1 MNYHL
6 LAGPVIG
13 AAIGYFT
20 NYIAVK
26 MMFRPLYPVKIGS
39 WTIPFTPGIIP
50 RGKGRLA
57 KAIGEA
63 VGKNL
68 LTEESFTETLLAP
81 AIEKHLKEKVR
92 LFLYENRKNE
102 ETLREWILEYLD
114 EPVYEAAFDH
124 VKNTATDRLVKKVL
138 EMELGDIIA
147 NEAAKAV
154 RERVRGGI
162 MSFMVTDGLVDS
174 LRMSIS
180 QGIQTYLDG
189 HAEEILAPKVEE
201 ECRAAMDT
209 AVGTLVARIDDCGLP
224 LDEILWNTYE
234 TLVHKKI
241 GAALLR
247 LDISGMVEKKINEM
261 DVEEVEALVLSVMQ
275 KELNAIVGLGAV
287 IGFVL
292 GLLNLI
298 L

>member
-26 MMFRPLYPVKIGS
+26 MMFRPLHPVKIGS
-39 WTIPFTPGIIP
+39 RTLPFTPGIIP
-50 RGKGRLA
+50 RGKSRLA

-63 VGKNL
+63 VGENL
-68 LTEESFTETLLAP
+68 LTEESFAETLLSP
-81 AIEKHLKEKVR
+81 AIEKHLKEKIR

-102 ETLREWILEYLD
+102 KTLKEWILEYLD
-114 EPVYEAAFDH
+114 KSAYEAAFDY
-124 VKNTATDRLVKKVL
+124 VTNIAADQLVKKML

-147 NEAAKAV
+147 NEAARAV
-154 RERVRGGI
+154 RERIRGGI

-174 LRMSIS
+174 LRVSIS
-180 QGIQTYLDG
+180 QGVQVYLEE
-189 HAEEILAPKVEE
+189 HAEELLTPKVEE

-209 AVGTLVARIDDCGLP
+209 AVGTLVGRIDDCGLP
-224 LDEILWNTYE
+224 LDEILWNAYE
-234 TLVHKKI
+234 TLVRKKLE
-241 GAALLR
+241 AALRR
-247 LDISGMVEKKINEM
+247 LDISKMVEKKINEM
-261 DVEEVEALVLSVMQ
+261 DVEEVETLVLSVMQ
-275 KELNAIVGLGAV
+275 KELNAIVSLGAV
-287 IGFVL
+287 IGFFL
-292 GLLNLI
+292 GLLNLF

>member
-39 WTIPFTPGIIP
+39 WTLPFTPGIIP

-241 GAALLR
+241 GTALLR

>member
-26 MMFRPLYPVKIGS
+26 MMFRPLHPVKIGS
-39 WTIPFTPGIIP
+39 RSLPFTPGIIP
-50 RGKGRLA
+50 RGKSRLA

-63 VGKNL
+63 VGENL
-68 LTEESFTETLLAP
+68 LTEESFAETLLSP
-81 AIEKHLKEKVR
+81 AIEKHLKEKIR

-102 ETLREWILEYLD
+102 KTLKEWILEYLD
-114 EPVYEAAFDH
+114 KSAYEAAFDY
-124 VKNTATDRLVKKVL
+124 VTNIAADQLVKKML

-147 NEAAKAV
+147 NEAARAV
-154 RERVRGGI
+154 RERIRGGI

-174 LRMSIS
+174 LRVSIS
-180 QGIQTYLDG
+180 QGVQVYLEE
-189 HAEEILAPKVEE
+189 HAEELLTPKVEE

-209 AVGTLVARIDDCGLP
+209 AVGTLVGRIDDCGLS
-224 LDEILWNTYE
+224 LDEILWNAYE
-234 TLVHKKI
+234 TLVRKKLE
-241 GAALLR
+241 AALRR
-247 LDISGMVEKKINEM
+247 LDISKMVEKKINEM
-261 DVEEVEALVLSVMQ
+261 DVEEVETLVLSVMQ
-275 KELNAIVGLGAV
+275 KELNAIVSLGAV
-287 IGFVL
+287 IGFFL
-292 GLLNLI
+292 GLLNLF

>member
-26 MMFRPLYPVKIGS
+26 MMFRPLHPVKIGS
-39 WTIPFTPGIIP
+39 RTLPFTPGIIP
-50 RGKGRLA
+50 RGKSRLA

-63 VGKNL
+63 VGENL
-68 LTEESFTETLLAP
+68 LTEESFAETLLSP
-81 AIEKHLKEKVR
+81 AIEKHLKEKIR

-102 ETLREWILEYLD
+102 KTLKEWILEYLD
-114 EPVYEAAFDH
+114 ESAYEAAFGY
-124 VKNTATDRLVKKVL
+124 VTNIAADRLVKKIL
-138 EMELGDIIA
+138 EIELGDIIA

-162 MSFMVTDGLVDS
+162 MSFVVTDGLVDS
-174 LRMSIS
+174 LRESIS
-180 QGIQTYLDG
+180 QGIQIYLEE
-189 HAEEILAPKVEE
+189 HAEEFLTPKVEE

-209 AVGTLVARIDDCGLP
+209 AVGTLVGRIDDCGLP
-224 LDEILWNTYE
+224 LDEILWNAYE
-234 TLVHKKI
+234 ALVRKKLK
-241 GAALLR
+241 AALQR
-247 LDISGMVEKKINEM
+247 LDISQMVEKKINEM
-261 DVEEVEALVLSVMQ
+261 DVEEVETLVLSVMQ
-275 KELNAIVGLGAV
+275 KELNAIVSLGAV
-287 IGFVL
+287 IGFFL
-292 GLLNLI
+292 GLLNLF

>member
-26 MMFRPLYPVKIGS
+26 MMFRPLHPVKIGS
-39 WTIPFTPGIIP
+39 RTLPFTPGIIP
-50 RGKGRLA
+50 RGKSRLA

-63 VGKNL
+63 VGETL
-68 LTEESFTETLLAP
+68 LTEESFAETLLSP
-81 AIEKHLKEKVR
+81 AIEKHLKEKIR

-102 ETLREWILEYLD
+102 KTLKEWILEYLD
-114 EPVYEAAFDH
+114 KSAYEAAFDY
-124 VKNTATDRLVKKVL
+124 VTNIAADQLVKKML

-147 NEAAKAV
+147 NEAARAV
-154 RERVRGGI
+154 RERIRGGI

-174 LRMSIS
+174 LRVSIS
-180 QGIQTYLDG
+180 QGVQVYLEE
-189 HAEEILAPKVEE
+189 HAEELLTPKVEE

-209 AVGTLVARIDDCGLP
+209 AVGTLVGRIDDCGLP
-224 LDEILWNTYE
+224 LDEILWNAYE
-234 TLVHKKI
+234 TLVRKKLE
-241 GAALLR
+241 AALRR
-247 LDISGMVEKKINEM
+247 LDISKMVEKKINEM
-261 DVEEVEALVLSVMQ
+261 DVEEVETLVLSVMQ
-275 KELNAIVGLGAV
+275 KELNAIVSLGAV
-287 IGFVL
+287 IGFFL
-292 GLLNLI
+292 GLLNLF

>member
-26 MMFRPLYPVKIGS
+26 MMFRPLHPVKIGS
-39 WTIPFTPGIIP
+39 RTLPFTPGIIP
-50 RGKGRLA
+50 RGKSRLA

-68 LTEESFTETLLAP
+68 LTEESFAETLLSP
-81 AIEKHLKEKVR
+81 AIEKHLKEKIR

-102 ETLREWILEYLD
+102 KTFKEWILEYLD
-114 EPVYEAAFDH
+114 ESAYEAAFEH
-124 VKNTATDRLVKKVL
+124 VTNIVEDRIMKKIL

-162 MSFMVTDGLVDS
+162 MSFVVTDGLVDS
-174 LRMSIS
+174 LRESIS
-180 QGIQTYLDG
+180 QGIQIYLEE
-189 HAEEILAPKVEE
+189 HAEEFLPPKVEE
-201 ECRAAMDT
+201 ECRAAMET
-209 AVGTLVARIDDCGLP
+209 TVGTLVGRIDDCGLP
-224 LDEILWNTYE
+224 LDEILWNAYE
-234 TLVHKKI
+234 TLVRKKLK
-241 GAALLR
+241 AALQR
-247 LDISGMVEKKINEM
+247 LDISQMVEKKINEM
-261 DVEEVEALVLSVMQ
+261 DVEEVENLVLSVMQ

-287 IGFVL
+287 IGFFL
-292 GLLNLI
+292 GLLNLF

>member
-39 WTIPFTPGIIP
+39 WTLPFTPGIIP

>member
-39 WTIPFTPGIIP
+39 WTLPFTPGIIP

-180 QGIQTYLDG
+180 QGIQTYLDE

>member
-26 MMFRPLYPVKIGS
+26 MMFRPLHPVKIGS
-39 WTIPFTPGIIP
+39 RTLPFTPGIIP
-50 RGKGRLA
+50 RGKSRLA

-68 LTEESFTETLLAP
+68 LTEESFAETLLSP
-81 AIEKHLKEKVR
+81 AIEKHLKEKIR

-102 ETLREWILEYLD
+102 KTLKEWILEYLD
-114 EPVYEAAFDH
+114 ESAYEAAFGY
-124 VKNTATDRLVKKVL
+124 VTNIAADRLVKKIL
-138 EMELGDIIA
+138 EIELGDIIA

-162 MSFMVTDGLVDS
+162 MSFVVTDGLVDS
-174 LRMSIS
+174 LRESIS
-180 QGIQTYLDG
+180 QGIQIYLEE
-189 HAEEILAPKVEE
+189 HAEEFLTPKVEE

-209 AVGTLVARIDDCGLP
+209 AVGTLVGRIDDCGLP
-224 LDEILWNTYE
+224 LDEILWNAYE
-234 TLVHKKI
+234 ALVRKKLK
-241 GAALLR
+241 AALQR
-247 LDISGMVEKKINEM
+247 LDISQMVEKKINEM
-261 DVEEVEALVLSVMQ
+261 DVEEVETLVLSVMQ
-275 KELNAIVGLGAV
+275 KELNAIVSLGAV
-287 IGFVL
+287 IGFFL
-292 GLLNLI
+292 GLLI
-298 L
+298 LFL

>member
-26 MMFRPLYPVKIGS
+26 MMFRPLHPVKIGS
-39 WTIPFTPGIIP
+39 RSLPFTPGIIP
-50 RGKGRLA
+50 RGKSRLA

-63 VGKNL
+63 VGENL
-68 LTEESFTETLLAP
+68 LTEESFAETLLSP
-81 AIEKHLKEKVR
+81 AIEKHLKEKIR

-102 ETLREWILEYLD
+102 KTLKEWILEYLD
-114 EPVYEAAFDH
+114 KSAYEAAFDY
-124 VKNTATDRLVKKVL
+124 VTNIAADQLVKKML

-147 NEAAKAV
+147 NEAARAV
-154 RERVRGGI
+154 RERIRGGI

-174 LRMSIS
+174 LRVSIS
-180 QGIQTYLDG
+180 QGVQVYLEE
-189 HAEEILAPKVEE
+189 HAEELLTPKVEE

-209 AVGTLVARIDDCGLP
+209 AVGTLVGRIDDCGLP
-224 LDEILWNTYE
+224 LDEILWNAYE
-234 TLVHKKI
+234 TLVRKKLE
-241 GAALLR
+241 AALRR
-247 LDISGMVEKKINEM
+247 LDISKMVEKKINEM
-261 DVEEVEALVLSVMQ
+261 DVEEVETLVLSVMQ
-275 KELNAIVGLGAV
+275 KELNAIVSLGAV
-287 IGFVL
+287 IGFFL
-292 GLLNLI
+292 GLLNLF

>member
-26 MMFRPLYPVKIGS
+26 MMFRPLHPVKIGS
-39 WTIPFTPGIIP
+39 RTLPFTPGIIP
-50 RGKGRLA
+50 RGKSRLA

-68 LTEESFTETLLAP
+68 LTEESFAETLLSP
-81 AIEKHLKEKVR
+81 AIEKHLKEKIR

-102 ETLREWILEYLD
+102 KTLKEWILEYLD
-114 EPVYEAAFDH
+114 ESAYEAAFGY
-124 VKNTATDRLVKKVL
+124 VTNIAADRLVKKIL
-138 EMELGDIIA
+138 EIELGDIIA

-162 MSFMVTDGLVDS
+162 MSFVVTDGLVDS
-174 LRMSIS
+174 LRESIS
-180 QGIQTYLDG
+180 QGIQIYLEE
-189 HAEEILAPKVEE
+189 HAEEFLTPKVEE

-209 AVGTLVARIDDCGLP
+209 AVGTLVGRIDDCGLP
-224 LDEILWNTYE
+224 LDEILWNAYE
-234 TLVHKKI
+234 ALVRKKLK
-241 GAALLR
+241 AALQR
-247 LDISGMVEKKINEM
+247 LDISQMVEKKINEM
-261 DVEEVEALVLSVMQ
+261 DVEEVETLVLSVMQ
-275 KELNAIVGLGAV
+275 KELNAIVSLGAV
-287 IGFVL
+287 IGFFL
-292 GLLNLI
+292 GLLNLF